1 MQFVQRFPVLL
12 GCCFLI
18 TTERARAQGSAAGLA
33 RGIATADSL
42 ITAAVGHTIPGAVLV
57 VAQNGKL
64 LEERA
69 FGWAE
74 LNDFQTRRLASPRP
88 MHASTS
94 FDLASVTKVMATT
107 MAVMMLVSDGR
118 LDLDA
123 PGYGYLPDFRGVHLD
138 SITVRHLLQHSAG
151 LDRKST
157 RLNSSHLVISYAVFC
172 LKKKNKT

>member
-42 ITAAVGHTIPGAVLV
+42 ITAAVGHTLPGAVLV
-57 VAQNGKL
+57 VAQKGRL

-74 LNDFQTRRLASPRP
+74 LKDFQTRRLASPRP

-123 PGYGYLPDFRGVHLD
+123 PVYRYLPDFRGVHLD
-138 SITVRHLLQHSAG
+138 SVTVRHLLQHSAG
-151 LDRKST
+151 LVQWQPLYTQPST
-157 RLNSSHLVISYAVFC
+157 TRQTQADQSQMP
-172 LKKKNKT
+172 